1 MMLPISEFQNP
12 DWIIK
17 NVRKENAAVF
27 VAEDD
32 GKIVGYSLGW
42 IGQPWGYKGKRG
54 YFCDCFVEELHRRQ
68 GVGLALSKALIEWFK
83 EKNVECIEADV
94 YSGNEE
100 SLKMFKK
107 LGFKEVSKRL
117 RIILKK

>member
-54 YFCDCFVEELHRRQ
+54 YFCDCFVEEPYRRQ